1 MTEPIT
7 PKDIETAAIMEN
19 EYKIQAMLY
28 KTDQTVTDSG
38 HDCPNIST
46 NVDQEDIDLEA
57 VCESRM
63 ISPSQDETLAS
74 PNSCKETVPGYK
86 YSVVPIPPNDTS
98 SSKGETITSS
108 ISCNEAVSD
117 YNNDAVSFPSSDT
130 LYSKDETLV
139 SPDSCNEVVSDNQI
153 NDVPFPPS
161 NTSSTRD
168 ETLASPISCNE
179 AVSDNKNNGVPLPPS
194 DTQYS
199 KDETLVSPN
208 SCNEVVS
215 DNQINDV
222 PFPPSNTSS
231 TRDETLASP
240 ISCNEAVSD
249 NKNNGVPFPPSDT
262 SSSEVEVLALPF
274 GCNKT
279 FPFTKLKGNDT
290 NIRSTQNKETS
301 DTYLDTETPLILT
314 VHQVV
319 LIYFQMRIE
328 ACAIVLIMKNLCNK
342 VISLLCHVTFPH
354 QEEKT
359 NIVTRQQM
367 FKVSDEDDRITKHSN
382 WTNLFRPL
390 LPLNE
395 SHKIKSSVYPIL
407 FTEEDL
413 PHDVNQNVIEQT
425 GRLIEPENIHCT
437 FETIPFPVSSSGS
450 LTHAC
455 PLPALENAGTYRRAE
470 NYTDE
475 ETDGAGGPT
484 LVPEAYGGTLN
495 QHYQAA
501 RRNNGNDHR
510 ILCMMCQ
517 RFVRKVVFLPCG
529 HLLYCRQCDPQ
540 IKNCGQCRSLIIQKV
555 FIQD

>member
-249 NKNNGVPFPPSDT
+249 NKNNGVPFPPSD
-262 SSSEVEVLALPF
+262 
-274 GCNKT
+274 
-279 FPFTKLKGNDT
+279 
-290 NIRSTQNKETS
+290 
-301 DTYLDTETPLILT
+301 
-314 VHQVV
+314 
-319 LIYFQMRIE
+319 MRIE

>member
-215 DNQINDV
+215 DNQIND
-222 PFPPSNTSS
+222 
-231 TRDETLASP
+231 
-240 ISCNEAVSD
+240 
-249 NKNNGVPFPPSDT
+249 
-262 SSSEVEVLALPF
+262 
-274 GCNKT
+274 
-279 FPFTKLKGNDT
+279 FTKLKGNDT

-455 PLPALENAGTYRRAE
+455 PLPALENAGT
-470 NYTDE
+470 
-475 ETDGAGGPT
+475 
-484 LVPEAYGGTLN
+484 LN

-517 RFVRKVVFLPCG
+517 RFVRKVVV
-529 HLLYCRQCDPQ
+529 
-540 IKNCGQCRSLIIQKV
+540 KV
-555 FIQD
+555 S